1 MVITFA
7 AVNVLAGL
15 CFGNQLVELAPYG
28 DSVDHLILGAA
39 GMYLN
44 AMNGDVCVS
53 RVEGLGVY
61 LAGGLAV
68 KGVGKI
74 GVEIAYIVIL
84 AAFTDLLIGS
94 KANLDGA
101 VLYFRMGCKIFD
113 HVHDLCNA
121 GLVVCAEQSGAVGN
135 DKVLTYVVEHMLEYL
150 CSHYDV
156 FFRVEHDVLAVIV
169 LYYAG
174 SDIGAGSIGS
184 GIHVSYKAND
194 RRLGIA
200 ICGNGRIYA
209 AGIIQPDI
217 GGAQFFQLFYKHSCQ
232 ILLLFG
238 CGYGGAVMYGLSIHL
253 DVAKEAFD
261 NV

>member
-68 KGVGKI
+68 KGVGEI

-84 AAFTDLLIGS
+84 AAFADLLICS

-101 VLYFRMGCKIFD
+101 VLYFRMGCKVFD

-121 GLVVCAEQSGAVGN
+121 GLVIGAQQSGAVGN
-135 DKVLTYVVEHMLEYL
+135 NKVLTYVVEHMLEYFGP
-150 CSHYDV
+150 HYNV
-156 FFRVEHDVLAVIV
+156 LFLVEHDILAVIV
-169 LYYAG
+169 FYYAG
-174 SDIGAGSIGS
+174 SNVGA
-184 GIHVSYKAND
+184 
-194 RRLGIA
+194 
-200 ICGNGRIYA
+200 
-209 AGIIQPDI
+209 
-217 GGAQFFQLFYKHSCQ
+217 
-232 ILLLFG
+232 
-238 CGYGGAVMYGLSIHL
+238 
-253 DVAKEAFD
+253 
-261 NV
+261 